1 MTRSVVD
8 GDHSTALLAAVELLR
23 AALPPEMSP
32 TELIAAAAAAASP
45 TRHPQSSVNREQALK
60 GLAALAKA
68 LQGASAA
75 RAALHPVQ
83 FEVIYRQLVHALT
96 IVHGWGPSSTSEE
109 ALGAALVA
117 MDTLLCQTALT
128 LSALPSDILC
138 APQMRPS
145 TGHLLSTL
153 LGLATTPMRLSAAK
167 RGTCIRSVRVVC
179 ELPGMDEGVLGFFVP
194 GVATRLAL
202 LASGDEKVS
211 TTLLVELLGATRS
224 LLLGCFSDRANVAA
238 LAQSSRLA
246 ESPMAWV
253 SGLHAKIK
261 RARKAAAKAAKGS
274 EAAATKAATTA
285 SAVASEGRGGGGVRG
300 GGGDGEIHDNDDSMM
315 KVEITGRWLSDAATR
330 LLPLLKRLCAAAAA
344 GTWRARASLVKLA
357 RSLLLRCTLSL
368 DACVPLLLEHTYA
381 STRDPYSQVARLAA
395 GALRRVGERLP
406 TSAAFSALVRDG
418 FDAQLRILPG
428 AIQRG
433 VHERAKAR
441 AFAVLSAQLDLVHA
455 GGSLPR
461 LLSAKL
467 GALSAALLT
476 SLAMA
481 PEHARSIETRHAIAS
496 RITQRALE
504 SSLRAKEEEKVEA
517 PLANGGGGDGM
528 TEAARFLR
536 HARYSPKPF
545 VHLRDSA
552 TVEAAAELCGKMGE
566 LGCLSAVAHQFLL
579 AVSPETVGGAT
590 PRRAEA
596 LWVLDYA
603 IMGATRARRWASSG
617 DAATRTYG
625 AEGADDALG
634 EAGEAADERAGG
646 GDSEGS
652 ERAVGGKPA
661 PLGGGFDDSDG
672 LGDDD
677 EDGDDSSGQGD
688 RSGNSGQT
696 TLVAMDGAEAV
707 ECAQMILRALLD
719 PLVWNAHEMGSGG
732 ADGMSQSAAEQQL
745 VILEHELLLQA
756 VGSAF
761 ELIAAYAGSEE
772 GGAAGGNGR
781 AGREGGDAARM
792 LVSMQAEVQVTLCRV
807 LFPLLERLGE
817 TALAVS
823 AAAELTLC
831 RVCVALRDP
840 STGSIAQL
848 LAANTDYLLDALS
861 ARLRRVAHYPRTSQV
876 LQAILEFGGA
886 SVLPI
891 AKDVI
896 ADVLAIIDDAAP
908 HVGAVSVAQ
917 AADAQRERYRRLEAA
932 QLTDLQISRH
942 SEEAR
947 EAHEARRLHPAAVRP
962 RAGGGLVA
970 GEAYLVGW
978 LRALRVLVQVCR
990 SNLEAD
996 ETRPQ
1001 PTKPPQPTIY
1011 PGEDGETLDAFFGKL
1026 LVRVV
1031 PPARYQEV
1039 ERVLG
1044 LRGAHDGQ
1052 GGGGPSP
1059 GAGRGGD
1066 DEDGLPDPL
1075 DVFERRHELSADE
1088 KFDYFD
1094 KYQRK
1099 QAQRDAEAERA
1110 RKEEEERE
1118 EAANTPPKA
1127 GQLAL
1132 EALAK
1137 AEVLLLS
1144 GHLATAHTLCD
1155 ILIEIVPALS
1165 PWPRALLPAIY
1176 PLWKPLLCL
1185 FSSDDRSLAAHAI
1198 RVLSTAA
1205 SSGPI
1210 GGEISTR
1217 VLTDAIGHLLRAIRR
1232 NVQAPRRADL
1242 DGLAVVRGA
1251 GAPPGGG
1258 ATGNGGGGGAADVR
1272 GRSQEVLL
1280 AACEC
1285 LRTLCEAPRATK
1297 HEVLPI
1303 LRAAAPLFSRH
1314 QPERVQRAA
1323 VDLAV
1328 DLAALEP
1335 DVVWLFFVG
1344 WLPPNE
1350 RWPAP
1355 PPKGCAAPG
1364 VRGLLRTATPL
1375 HDYAVN
1381 AREVVTRIGQPI
1393 TTTAAPP
1400 Q

>member
-1 MTRSVVD
+1 
-8 GDHSTALLAAVELLR
+8 
-23 AALPPEMSP
+23 
-32 TELIAAAAAAASP
+32 
-45 TRHPQSSVNREQALK
+45 
-60 GLAALAKA
+60 
-68 LQGASAA
+68 
-75 RAALHPVQ
+75 
-83 FEVIYRQLVHALT
+83 
-96 IVHGWGPSSTSEE
+96 
-109 ALGAALVA
+109 
-117 MDTLLCQTALT
+117 
-128 LSALPSDILC
+128 
-138 APQMRPS
+138 
-145 TGHLLSTL
+145 
-153 LGLATTPMRLSAAK
+153 
-167 RGTCIRSVRVVC
+167 
-179 ELPGMDEGVLGFFVP
+179 
-194 GVATRLAL
+194 
-202 LASGDEKVS
+202 
-211 TTLLVELLGATRS
+211 
-224 LLLGCFSDRANVAA
+224 
-238 LAQSSRLA
+238 
-246 ESPMAWV
+246 
-253 SGLHAKIK
+253 
-261 RARKAAAKAAKGS
+261 
-274 EAAATKAATTA
+274 
-285 SAVASEGRGGGGVRG
+285 
-300 GGGDGEIHDNDDSMM
+300 
-315 KVEITGRWLSDAATR
+315 
-330 LLPLLKRLCAAAAA
+330 
-344 GTWRARASLVKLA
+344 
-357 RSLLLRCTLSL
+357 
-368 DACVPLLLEHTYA
+368 
-381 STRDPYSQVARLAA
+381 
-395 GALRRVGERLP
+395 
-406 TSAAFSALVRDG
+406 
-418 FDAQLRILPG
+418 
-428 AIQRG
+428 
-433 VHERAKAR
+433 
-441 AFAVLSAQLDLVHA
+441 
-455 GGSLPR
+455 
-461 LLSAKL
+461 
-467 GALSAALLT
+467 
-476 SLAMA
+476 
-481 PEHARSIETRHAIAS
+481 
-496 RITQRALE
+496 
-504 SSLRAKEEEKVEA
+504 
-517 PLANGGGGDGM
+517 
-528 TEAARFLR
+528 
-536 HARYSPKPF
+536 
-545 VHLRDSA
+545 
-552 TVEAAAELCGKMGE
+552 
-566 LGCLSAVAHQFLL
+566 
-579 AVSPETVGGAT
+579 
-590 PRRAEA
+590 
-596 LWVLDYA
+596 
-603 IMGATRARRWASSG
+603 
-617 DAATRTYG
+617 
-625 AEGADDALG
+625 
-634 EAGEAADERAGG
+634 
-646 GDSEGS
+646 
-652 ERAVGGKPA
+652 
-661 PLGGGFDDSDG
+661 
-672 LGDDD
+672 
-677 EDGDDSSGQGD
+677 
-688 RSGNSGQT
+688 
-696 TLVAMDGAEAV
+696 MDGAEAV

-732 ADGMSQSAAEQQL
+732 ADGVSQSAAEQQL

-772 GGAAGGNGR
+772 GGAAGGNGG
-781 AGREGGDAARM
+781 AGREGGGAART

-932 QLTDLQISRH
+932 QLTDLQLSRH

-1039 ERVLG
+1039 ERALG

-1059 GAGRGGD
+1059 RRRPRRATTKMACPIPSTSSSAATSCRPTRSSTISTSISASRRSATPKRSVRGR
-1066 DEDGLPDPL
+1066 
-1075 DVFERRHELSADE
+1075 RR
-1088 KFDYFD
+1088 
-1094 KYQRK
+1094 R
-1099 QAQRDAEAERA
+1099 
-1110 RKEEEERE
+1110 RE